1 MKTCRLYEK
10 DAYCREFAARVVSCE
25 PTEEGFAVA
34 LDSTAFFPE
43 GGGQAADTGTLGG
56 TAVRDVQLRG
66 DTVIHMTAAPLP
78 VGKTVTGAI
87 DWEQRFARMQ
97 KHTGEHIVSGLIW
110 RQYGFHNVGF
120 HLGSED
126 VTLDLDGELTR
137 QQLDEI
143 ETLANRA
150 VWENRAVR
158 AWFPEPE
165 EQRTLE
171 YRSKK
176 AVEGPLRIVE
186 VEGIDRCACCAPHVA
201 HTGEIGA
208 IRLLEFLRYKG
219 GIRIHMQCGLDALL
233 ESRMHFHEVA
243 AAAARLSVKP
253 TELTGTVERL
263 LAQRDELSR
272 QLRQERSCS
281 AAAIAHATPREEAA
295 PLFLSGELDNAAMR
309 QVLEILLTRGI
320 CPAGV
325 FVGEDVCGY
334 RFAVMGGDGLPELA
348 RRMKEQLGSRGG
360 GSAEIIQG
368 RVAAPAAEIR
378 EFWRQEFG
386 RLAK

>member
-1 MKTCRLYEK
+1 MKTQRLYEN
-10 DAYCREFAARVVSCE
+10 DAYCREFTARVVSCDPAE
-25 PTEEGFAVA
+25 NGFAVV
-34 LDSTAFFPE
+34 LDKTAFFPE
-43 GGGQAADTGTLGG
+43 GGGQAADTGALNGV
-56 TAVRDVQLRG
+56 AVRDVQLRG
-66 DTVIHMTAAPLP
+66 DTVIHITAAPLP
-78 VGKTVTGAI
+78 VGETVTGAI

-110 RQYGFHNVGF
+110 RRYGLHNVGF

-158 AWFPEPE
+158 AWFPTPQ
-165 EQRTLE
+165 EQETLE

-186 VEGIDRCACCAPHVA
+186 IEGIDRCACCAPHVA

-219 GIRIHMQCGLDALL
+219 GIRMHMQCGLDALL
-233 ESRMHFHEVA
+233 DSRMHFHEVT

-253 TELTGTVERL
+253 TELTGAVERL

-272 QLRQERSCS
+272 QLRLERSR
-281 AAAIAHATPREEAA
+281 AAAAYAQTAALDEAS
-295 PLFLSGELDNAAMR
+295 PLFLPGEPDNAVMR
-309 QVLEILLTRGI
+309 QVLEILLARGV

-325 FVGEDVCGY
+325 FVGEDTGGY
-334 RFAVMGGDGLPELA
+334 RFAAMGGDDLPGIA
-348 RRMKEQLGSRGG
+348 RRMKEQLNSRGG
-360 GSAEIIQG
+360 GSKEIIQG
-368 RVAAPAAEIR
+368 QVTAPAAEIR
-378 EFWRQEFG
+378 AFWRRETG
-386 RLAK
+386 RLPE